1 MTRTQKLTFI
11 SVLVTQALVLHI
23 FERMIPVP
31 FISPGAKL
39 GLSNIITV
47 IALYSL
53 GFKDTFMLIIVRI
66 MLSALLGSN
75 ISGFLYSLAGGMLSF
90 VTMYFIKQVGKDN
103 ISIIGV
109 SIVGA
114 FFHNVGQIIVAA
126 LIIQNINMVL
136 YFPVLAIAGIGTGFF
151 VGVTSYYFLELLKKL
166 PIYGVLVKN
175 K

>member
-1 MTRTQKLTFI
+1 MTKTQKLTFI

-47 IALYSL
+47 IALYTL
-53 GFKDTFMLIIVRI
+53 GFKDTFMLIMVRI

-151 VGVTSYYFLELLKKL
+151 VGVTSHYFLLLLKRVCSRFS
-166 PIYGVLVKN
+166 IV
-175 K
+175 